1 YGEQANIALW
11 NLYQLANALYPL
23 IEETKPL
30 EVALENFQSNYQDQ
44 ARAMMVAKLGLLDF
58 KQQDQQLFN
67 DLESLMIVE
76 ETDMTIF
83 YRLLASAPGLSYADL
98 QEAYYKPE
106 SHSSDFI
113 LAVNN
118 WLEKYQH
125 RLVQDD
131 LPFEQR
137 QASMNAVNPKYVFRN
152 YLAQQAIDKAD
163 LGDYSM
169 VQELLELFRNPY
181 AEQTDMQHY
190 ASKRPDWARTK
201 VGCSMLSCSS

>member
-1 YGEQANIALW
+1 M
-11 NLYQLANALYPL
+11 YPL

-30 EVALENFQSNYQDQ
+30 EAALEKFQSNYQDQ
-44 ARAMMVAKLGLLDF
+44 SRAMMVAKLGLLDF
-58 KQQDQQLFN
+58 KPQDQQLFS

-76 ETDMTIF
+76 ETDMAIF
-83 YRLLASAPGLSYADL
+83 YRWLASAPRLSYTDL
-98 QEAYYKPE
+98 REAYYKPE
-106 SHSSDFI
+106 SHNSDFI

-125 RLVQDD
+125 RLAQDG

-137 QASMNAVNPKYVFRN
+137 QASMNTVNPKYVFRN

-181 AEQTDMQHY
+181 AEQPDMQHY